1 VTKARFKGY
10 YVISK
15 CRYFHSEPLDAKLG
29 PDTVLAFW
37 KSKEFDY
44 PILSAM
50 AKDYLT
56 VQASSVPA
64 ERAFSS
70 GTDLV
75 TPARCSMSG
84 KTIEMTQ
91 FLKSNIADY
100 D

>member
-1 VTKARFKGY
+1 MRAL
-10 YVISK
+10 
-15 CRYFHSEPLDAKLG
+15 HANLG
-29 PDTVLAFW
+29 PEDVLAFW
-37 KSKEFDY
+37 KSKKYEY

-70 GTDLV
+70 GVDLV
-75 TPARCSMSG
+75 TPARCSLSG

-91 FLKSNIADY
+91 FLKFNITD
-100 D
+100 

>member
-1 VTKARFKGY
+1 MQ
-10 YVISK
+10 
-15 CRYFHSEPLDAKLG
+15 PLNAELA
-29 PDTVLAFW
+29 PEAVLAFW
-37 KSKEFDY
+37 KSKEFEY

-70 GTDLV
+70 GVDLV
-75 TPARCSMSG
+75 TPARCRMSG
-84 KTIEMTQ
+84 KTIEMAQ
-91 FLKSNIADY
+91 FLKFNITDY